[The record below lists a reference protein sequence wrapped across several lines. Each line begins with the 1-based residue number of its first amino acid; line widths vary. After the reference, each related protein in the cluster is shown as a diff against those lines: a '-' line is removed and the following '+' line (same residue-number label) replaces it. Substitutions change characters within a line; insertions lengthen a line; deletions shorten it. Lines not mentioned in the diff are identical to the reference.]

1 VLTLQPEDRKN
12 IIMKTEMQTLE
23 LVAIEEASLE
33 LVAGGGG
40 ADLDISKTVSLALD
54 VDVDLNK
61 QSNDI
66 DFSHNDIYAYGPAI
80 FQFTQ
85 QNVNGGKAV

>member
-1 VLTLQPEDRKN
+1 
-12 IIMKTEMQTLE
+12 MKTEMQTVE

-33 LVAGGGG
+33 SVSGGG
-40 ADLDISKTVSLALD
+40 DLSFPSLDITKTVQVA

-66 DFSHNDIYAYGPAI
+66 DFSNNIVKAVGPAI
-80 FQFTQ
+80 FQFSQ
-85 QNVNGGKAV
+85 QNVNGKAA